1 MSLIYD
7 CTAAVPN
14 PAPETGDVRITSSA
28 ALYSGR
34 RLAVEVSFG
43 LVIVRIRFQMV
54 SGSRGM
60 HTIHSAAK
68 AGISRQTLSAVM
80 NGRNCRPELLGKI
93 SRALGV
99 EPEEIIE

>member
-1 MSLIYD
+1 MRLNVTKVCLLMAKQAINQASL
-7 CTAAVPN
+7 
-14 PAPETGDVRITSSA
+14 
-28 ALYSGR
+28 
-34 RLAVEVSFG
+34 
-43 LVIVRIRFQMV
+43 
-54 SGSRGM
+54 
-60 HTIHSAAK
+60 AAK

>member
-1 MSLIYD
+1 MRLNATKGRLMMAKQVINQASL
-7 CTAAVPN
+7 
-14 PAPETGDVRITSSA
+14 
-28 ALYSGR
+28 
-34 RLAVEVSFG
+34 
-43 LVIVRIRFQMV
+43 
-54 SGSRGM
+54 
-60 HTIHSAAK
+60 AAK